1 MEEKYNNFK
10 KQEFPQFIIDGISD
24 VITQYIMEHD
34 VKDKNVILR
43 FSKFAEFVVKSLQNG
58 MIEAHNEKLNN
69 EEYVQ
74 NFLADRKLLIK
85 KNYDLY
91 EQLEHLSAFNIP
103 DYAIDSIVKGVIE
116 ITEEDIS
123 EIEGRDFYCL
133 FGENIILDIRNY
145 MQMEQIQKNKN

>member
-10 KQEFPQFIIDGISD
+10 EQEFPQFIIDGISD

-34 VKDKNVILR
+34 VKDKEIILR
-43 FSKFAEFVVKSLQNG
+43 FSKFSEFVVKSLQSG

-69 EEYVQ
+69 EEYIEE
-74 NFLADRKLLIK
+74 FLSNRKELIK

-103 DYAIDSIVKGVIE
+103 DYAIDCIVKGVIY
-116 ITEEDIS
+116 ITKETVSDV
-123 EIEGRDFYCL
+123 EGRDFYCL

-145 MQMEQIQKNKN
+145 MQMEQIQKNK